1 MKLFKRK
8 PPKMIQARFLYDSSK
23 ISTYGKHYSDWQI
36 VSEKQFQSAINTL
49 DGWSSNQFIALGNL
63 VKVVTTLKDLKKRR
77 LNETNV

>member
-8 PPKMIQARFLYDSSK
+8 PKKLIQARFIYDTSRIGVHSS
-23 ISTYGKHYSDWQI
+23 YSDWQI

-63 VKVVTTLKDLKKRR
+63 VKNRYDISGFEKR
-77 LNETNV
+77 EIK